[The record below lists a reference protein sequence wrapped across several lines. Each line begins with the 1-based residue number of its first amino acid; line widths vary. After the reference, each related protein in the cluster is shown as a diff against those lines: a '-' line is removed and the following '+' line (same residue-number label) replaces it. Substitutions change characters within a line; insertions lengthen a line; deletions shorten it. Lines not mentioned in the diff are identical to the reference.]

1 MAVVPKGAAL
11 AVQTASRGNRGNAT
25 GDRIWVTALQF
36 ISGRVIA
43 VDDVAGAQRE
53 QLSTIDPVRAILGWA
68 QRRDLQSRLGLRVE
82 GGANR
87 GAMETGAF
95 CSRDP
100 R

>member
-1 MAVVPKGAAL
+1 MTVVPEGAAL
-11 AVQTASRGNRGNAT
+11 AVQTAFKGNRGNAT
-25 GDRIWVTALQF
+25 SRRIRVTALRF

-53 QLSTIDPVRAILGWA
+53 QLSTIDRVRAILGWG

-87 GAMETGAF
+87 GAVETGAF
-95 CSRDP
+95 CSRDA

>member
-1 MAVVPKGAAL
+1 MAVVPEGAAL
-11 AVQTASRGNRGNAT
+11 AVQTASRGNRGNAI
-25 GDRIWVTALQF
+25 GDRIWVTALRF

-43 VDDVAGAQRE
+43 VDDVAVAQRE
-53 QLSTIDPVRAILGWA
+53 QLSTIDPVRAILGWT

>member
-1 MAVVPKGAAL
+1 MTVVPEGAAL
-11 AVQTASRGNRGNAT
+11 AVQTASRGNRRNAT
-25 GDRIWVTALQF
+25 SRRIWVTALQF

-43 VDDVAGAQRE
+43 VDNVAAPGRE
-53 QLSTIDPVRAILGWA
+53 QLSTIDPVRAILGWT

-95 CSRDP
+95 WSRDP